1 MATPRQKLIKQLDS
15 IFSEFIRMRD
25 ADDSGM
31 AKCFSCGAVKKWREG
46 DAGHFISR
54 GKMST
59 RYDEQNVNFQC
70 KKCNIFRN
78 GEQYLYSLALD
89 RTYGEGTAERI
100 YIESNQTKKI
110 SLGELRKM
118 IKHYTRQVDE
128 ITKQKG
134 I

>member
-15 IFSEFIRMRD
+15 IFSKFIRMRD

-31 AKCFSCGAVKKWREG
+31 ATCISCGAVKKWREG

-59 RYDEQNVNFQC
+59 RYDEQNVHFQC

-89 RTYGEGTAERI
+89 RKYGEGTAERI
-100 YIESNQTKKI
+100 YLESNKTKKTSI
-110 SLGELRKM
+110 GELRRM
-118 IKHYTRQVDE
+118 IKHYTRKVDE

>member
-15 IFSEFIRMRD
+15 IFSKFVRMRD

-31 AKCFSCGAVKKWREG
+31 ATCISCGAVKKWREG

-59 RYDEQNVNFQC
+59 RYDEQNVHFQC

-89 RTYGEGTAERI
+89 RKYGEGTAERI
-100 YIESNQTKKI
+100 YLESNKTKKTSI
-110 SLGELRKM
+110 GELRRM

>member
-15 IFSEFIRMRD
+15 IFSKFVRMRD

-31 AKCFSCGAVKKWREG
+31 ATCISCGAVKKWREG

-59 RYDEQNVNFQC
+59 RYDEQNVHFQC

-89 RTYGEGTAERI
+89 RKYGEGTAERI
-100 YIESNQTKKI
+100 YLESNKTKKTSI
-110 SLGELRKM
+110 GELRRM
-118 IKHYTRQVDE
+118 IKHYTRKVDE

>member
-15 IFSEFIRMRD
+15 VFSKFIRMRD

-31 AKCFSCGAVKKWREG
+31 ATCISCGSVKKWREG

-59 RYDEQNVNFQC
+59 RYDEQNVHFQC

-89 RTYGEGTAERI
+89 RKYGEGTAERI
-100 YIESNQTKKI
+100 YLESNKTKKTSI
-110 SLGELRKM
+110 GELRRM
-118 IKHYTRQVDE
+118 IKHYTRQIDE

>member
-1 MATPRQKLIKQLDS
+1 
-15 IFSEFIRMRD
+15 MRD
-25 ADDSGM
+25 ADDLGM
-31 AKCFSCGAVKKWREG
+31 ATCISCGSVKKWREG

-59 RYDEQNVNFQC
+59 RYDEQNVHFQC

-89 RTYGEGTAERI
+89 RKYGEGTAERI
-100 YIESNQTKKI
+100 YLESNKTKKTSI
-110 SLGELRKM
+110 GELRRM
-118 IKHYTRQVDE
+118 IKHYTRQIDE